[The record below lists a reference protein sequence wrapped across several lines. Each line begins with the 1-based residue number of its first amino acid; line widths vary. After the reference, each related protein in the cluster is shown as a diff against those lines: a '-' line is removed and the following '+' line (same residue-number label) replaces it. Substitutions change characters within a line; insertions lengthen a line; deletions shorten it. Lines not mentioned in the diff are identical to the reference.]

1 MRRPRFRGLG
11 VLALFLVALSAP
23 SGVIAQQATVPQEQ
37 LAAYAKAFE
46 AIGKLRD
53 EFHASAAAA
62 QNKKPEAQH
71 SLQEKLRQDI
81 LAALQQNGLSEQ
93 QYNHITWVVSTDAA
107 SRAALDKLLGI
118 APPPP
123 PPAASPAAAATA
135 QTTAT
140 GDQQAG
146 NPHIAHVMTSF
157 ARAPDAMGLLPA
169 ALAEAQVVIQHAG
182 LAARNTSDLDAMK
195 LHARHIAHAIE
206 PAEGAT
212 GPGKG
217 YGLKKAATDV
227 AAHIEL
233 AAKANGASQ
242 NIVTHSVHIAT
253 AARNTAARA
262 DEILKLTQQIQTATA
277 ADAAELVARLN
288 TLAGQLIAGADS
300 NGDGRIGWQE
310 GEGGLQHVEQHLKLM
325 MDAEKG
331 Y

>member
-1 MRRPRFRGLG
+1 MRRPHFRGLG

-23 SGVIAQQATVPQEQ
+23 AVVMAQQATVPQEQ
-37 LAAYAKAFE
+37 LAAYAKTFE

-81 LAALQQNGLSEQ
+81 LAAIQQNGLTEQ
-93 QYNHITWVVSTDAA
+93 QYNHITWAVSTDAA
-107 SRAALDKLLGI
+107 TRAALDKLLGI
-118 APPPP
+118 APPAPP
-123 PPAASPAAAATA
+123 PEAAAAA
-135 QTTAT
+135 SSAA
-140 GDQQAG
+140 GNAGQQAG
-146 NPHIAHVMTSF
+146 NPHLGHVTTSF
-157 ARAPDAMGLLPA
+157 ARAPDGMGLLPT
-169 ALAEAQVVIQHAG
+169 ALAEAQIVSQHAG

-195 LHARHIAHAIE
+195 LHARHIAHALE

-242 NIVTHSVHIAT
+242 NVITHSVHIAA
-253 AARNTAARA
+253 AARNTATRA
-262 DEILKLTQQIQTATA
+262 DEILKITQQIQAATSAAQA
-277 ADAAELVARLN
+277 ADLVARLN
-288 TLAGQLIAGADS
+288 TLAGQVTAGVDS

-310 GEGGLQHVEQHLKLM
+310 GEGGLQHVEQHVKLM

-331 Y
+331 S